1 MEPLVPM
8 TEHQPVNKIHMWMLI
23 LLGWTAVFS
32 LIAVG
37 LLLTKGSTSISS
49 SDISL
54 ACQNGTLNG
63 ITTNLTR
70 ISDACNTETEGTPA
84 PAATISVKGTEFYPG
99 FSVPASWNIFG
110 DWTNAGSQTSYTVLL
125 SDQPMI
131 ITSFGSDQ
139 PFPTKI
145 QLTTA
150 PVPSDVPADKQS
162 AYIAS
167 QFTDTSYSNT
177 ATTSKSIANGTLY
190 TTTTTHTSELRGAE
204 TKTVLHFFGKTMF
217 TDITYTVGSADSA
230 WTAFVGSLDWS
241 GIK

>member
-1 MEPLVPM
+1 
-8 TEHQPVNKIHMWMLI
+8 MWMLI

-70 ISDACNTETEGTPA
+70 ISDACNTETEGNTA

-99 FSVPASWNIFG
+99 FSLPTSWNTFG
-110 DWTNAGSQTSYTVLL
+110 DWTNSGNQTSYTVRL

-131 ITSFGSDQ
+131 IRTFGSDE
-139 PFPTKI
+139 PSATKI
-145 QLTTA
+145 VMTTA
-150 PVPSDVPADKQS
+150 PIPSDVSADKQT
-162 AYIAS
+162 AYIS
-167 QFTDTSYSNT
+167 SLFTDKSYSNT
-177 ATTSKSIANGTLY
+177 ATTSKSLANGTLY
-190 TTTTTHTSELRGAE
+190 TTTMTHTSDLRGAE
-204 TKTVLHFFGKTMF
+204 TQTVLHFFGKTMF
-217 TDITYTVGSADSA
+217 TTITYTAGSADSV
-230 WTAFVGSLDWS
+230 WGTFVGSLDWS
-241 GIK
+241 SIK

>member
-1 MEPLVPM
+1 
-8 TEHQPVNKIHMWMLI
+8 MLI

-70 ISDACNTETEGTPA
+70 ISDACNTETDGTPA
-84 PAATISVKGTEFYPG
+84 PAATITVKGTDFYPG
-99 FSVPASWNIFG
+99 FSLPASWNTFG
-110 DWTNAGSQTSYTVLL
+110 DWTNDGDQSSYTILL

-131 ITSFGSDQ
+131 ITLFGSDQ
-139 PFPTKI
+139 PSPTKI
-145 QLTTA
+145 ELTTA
-150 PVPSDVPADKQS
+150 AIPSDVPADKQS
-162 AYIAS
+162 AYISSLFA
-167 QFTDTSYSNT
+167 DKSYSDT
-177 ATTSKSIANGTLY
+177 TTTSKALSGGTLY
-190 TTTTTHTSELRGAE
+190 TTTTTLTSELRGAE
-204 TKTVLHFFGKTMF
+204 KMTVLHFFGKTMF

-230 WTAFVGSLDWS
+230 WTAFVSSLDWS
-241 GIK
+241 SIK